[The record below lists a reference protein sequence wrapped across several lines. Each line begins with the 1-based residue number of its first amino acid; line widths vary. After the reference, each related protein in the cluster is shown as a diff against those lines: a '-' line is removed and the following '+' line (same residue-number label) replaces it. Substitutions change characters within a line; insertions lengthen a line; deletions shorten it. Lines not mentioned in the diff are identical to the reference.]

1 MDSPLDKVSRDAKGS
16 VRLAFVA
23 MAPLPRG
30 LPIHEG
36 HALLDPVEQEG
47 AGALV
52 AVVGRGEDHAIAG
65 ERLMA
70 VLEHEEMFRAGQQSF
85 VIDVAMMAFVEPV
98 VDGRD
103 QPTDNVLQ
111 GFERTVDLGNSDGP
125 VLGIDDNDAHG
136 KASGS
141 WVGSEPGGRSSR
153 GRVHSSPAGLSLWT
167 AVRKGAGI

>member
-98 VDGRD
+98 VDVVISPPTMCCRD
-103 QPTDNVLQ
+103 LNEPSISA
-111 GFERTVDLGNSDGP
+111 TVT
-125 VLGIDDNDAHG
+125 V
-136 KASGS
+136 
-141 WVGSEPGGRSSR
+141 RSLALMTMTR
-153 GRVHSSPAGLSLWT
+153 M
-167 AVRKGAGI
+167 